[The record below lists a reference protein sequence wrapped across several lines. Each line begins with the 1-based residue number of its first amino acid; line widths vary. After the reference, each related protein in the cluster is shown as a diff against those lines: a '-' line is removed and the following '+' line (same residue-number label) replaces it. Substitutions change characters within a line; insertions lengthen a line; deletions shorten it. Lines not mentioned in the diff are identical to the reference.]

1 MNFKLIT
8 VPEACKLLRWGET
21 TFHTR
26 RNAGLFPQPFK
37 ISGSKKGNLYFE
49 HEIEKYIERAIFI
62 STEEQFKALAQEI
75 ESSRI
80 TLAA

>member
-1 MNFKLIT
+1 MNFKLVT
-8 VPEACKLLRWGET
+8 VSEACELLRWGVT

-26 RNAGLFPQPFK
+26 RGAGLFPQPFK

-80 TLAA
+80 NLAA